1 MHPKSPTNINIKEKK
16 VIYSGDY
23 HGPWALSFQSF
34 RLSIPI
40 MYKFYDFDAKTISNV
55 INLYNDTKRILFFI
69 IFMLN
74 LIRFNVLS
82 TKWIDK
88 NFTFGIE
95 IQIKI
100 INMESLPDNIEEYKK
115 FKVVD
120 LKQLLSSVGLPTNG
134 WFYCI

>member
-1 MHPKSPTNINIKEKK
+1 MTILKKK

-23 HGPWALSFQSF
+23 HGPWALSFLSS

-40 MYKFYDFDAKTISNV
+40 IYKFYDFDSKTISNV
-55 INLYNDTKRILFFI
+55 INLYNNTKRIVLFI
-69 IFMLN
+69 IFKLN

-82 TKWIDK
+82 TKWIEK

-95 IQIKI
+95 IQIII

>member
-1 MHPKSPTNINIKEKK
+1 MHPKSPTNDNIKEKK

-23 HGPWALSFQSF
+23 HGPWALSFRSS
-34 RLSIPI
+34 RLSNPI
-40 MYKFYDFDAKTISNV
+40 IYKFSDFDAKTISNV
-55 INLYNDTKRILFFI
+55 INLYNDTKRIMFFI

-95 IQIKI
+95 IQIII